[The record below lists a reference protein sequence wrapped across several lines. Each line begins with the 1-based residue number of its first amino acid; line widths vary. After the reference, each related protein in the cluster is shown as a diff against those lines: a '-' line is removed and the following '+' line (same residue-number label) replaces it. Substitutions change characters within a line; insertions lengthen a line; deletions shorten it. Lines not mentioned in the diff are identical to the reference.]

1 MRSKLSLLLLVIVL
15 TLSTFIVSAQDK
27 GGTLVVQ
34 GTGDPRSLNGLF
46 ANDGNSLLVLTYV
59 VEPLILGGENWGDS
73 IEPALAESWDIS
85 EDGLEYT
92 FNLRQGVTWHDGQP
106 FTAED
111 VLFTYQAALL
121 DENATPWKNNL
132 IQNGVPFE
140 FEVVDDH
147 TFKVILQSVDAT
159 VLTALAIP
167 ILPAH
172 AFTSL
177 NIVDVP
183 FNTNP
188 IGTGPFKFVEWNS
201 GANVILEAHT
211 DYWRGA
217 PKLDRLVVSFIE
229 GADNAANALLA
240 GDLDFARI
248 DGADLTPFIDN
259 PDFIVVEKAR
269 DLQRYVGFNTL
280 SETTGDPA
288 VRRALATGLD
298 RQAVIEAV
306 AGGYGL
312 LSDSVFNRTVFI
324 YEEGRNPQYDYNPE
338 AAREQLAELGWAD
351 SDGNGFLDR
360 DGQELTVV
368 VSYSG
373 TWSLMQNIAPIV
385 YDNWRSLGVN
395 VTLNPLDDATV
406 YEHIYDNVTTDKPYD
421 AFLGGWGLYGPE
433 PDHYKSQYAD
443 ATGFLAYDNPEVT
456 ALFTE
461 GRITPEEEARYAI
474 YSEVDALLWQDLP
487 IIPIFQ
493 PIGVYVFRS
502 DLNVE
507 NAEINGT
514 FLTGIKYAGEV
525 YFE

>member
-1 MRSKLSLLLLVIVL
+1 MRNKLSLLVLLIF

-34 GTGDPRSLNGLF
+34 GSGDPRTLNGLY
-46 ANDGNSLLVLTYV
+46 ANDGNSLLVLTYI

-73 IEPALAESWDIS
+73 IEAALAESWEVS

-92 FNLRQGVTWHDGQP
+92 FHLRQDVKWHDGVE
-106 FTAED
+106 FTADD

-132 IQNGVPFE
+132 TQNGVPFE
-140 FEVVDDH
+140 FEVVDEH
-147 TFKVILQSVDAT
+147 TFKVILSQVDAT

-177 NIVDVP
+177 NIIDAP

-201 GANVILEAHT
+201 GANVILEAHQ

-229 GADNAANALLA
+229 GVDNAANALLA

-248 DGADLTPFIDN
+248 DGADLSPFIDN
-259 PDFIVVEKAR
+259 PDFTIVEKAR
-269 DLQRYVGFNTL
+269 DLQRYIGFNTQ
-280 SETTGDPA
+280 SPVTGDPA
-288 VRRALATGLD
+288 VRQALATGLD
-298 RQAVIEAV
+298 RQAIIDAV

-312 LSDSVFNRTVFI
+312 LSDSVFNRTVFN
-324 YEEGRNPQYDYNPE
+324 YEEGRNAPYEYNPE
-338 AAREQLAELGWAD
+338 AAREQLAALGWAD

-360 DGQELTVV
+360 DGQELAVT

-373 TWSLMQNIAPIV
+373 TWSLMQAIAPIV
-385 YDNWRSLGVN
+385 YGNWRDLGVN
-395 VTLNPLDDATV
+395 VVLNPLDDAAV
-406 YEHIYDNVTTDKPYD
+406 YEAIYDNLSPEKPYD

-443 ATGFLAYDNPEVT
+443 ETGFLAYDNPAVT
-456 ALFTE
+456 ALFVE
-461 GRITPEEEARYAI
+461 GRITTDEEARLAI
-474 YSEVDALLWQDLP
+474 YQEVDALLWQDLP

-502 DLNVE
+502 DLNVD

-514 FLTGIKYAGEV
+514 FLTGIKFVHEV

>member
-1 MRSKLSLLLLVIVL
+1 MRNKLSLLFILVF

-34 GTGDPRSLNGLF
+34 GSGDPRSLNGLF
-46 ANDGNSLLVLTYV
+46 ANDGNSLLVLTYI

-73 IEPALAESWDIS
+73 IEPALAESWEVS
-85 EDGLEYT
+85 EDSLEYT
-92 FNLRQGVTWHDGQP
+92 FHLRQDVTWHDGQP

-121 DENATPWKNNL
+121 EENATPWKNNL

-147 TFKVILQSVDAT
+147 TFKVILSQVDAT

-201 GANVILEAHT
+201 GANVILEAHE

-259 PDFIVVEKAR
+259 PDFTIVEQPR

-280 SETTGDPA
+280 SEITGDPA
-288 VRRALATGLD
+288 LRRALAVGLD
-298 RQAVIEAV
+298 RQAVIDAV

-312 LSDSVFNRTVFI
+312 ISDSVFNRTVFS
-324 YEEGRNPQYDYNPE
+324 YEEGRNAPYEYNPE
-338 AAREQLAELGWAD
+338 LAGELLAELGWAD

-360 DGQELTVV
+360 DGQELAITVV
-368 VSYSG
+368 YTG

-385 YDNWRSLGVN
+385 YGNWQALGVN
-395 VTLNPLDDATV
+395 VTLLPLDDAAI
-406 YEHIYDNVTTDKPYD
+406 YEAVYDNVTTDKPYD

-456 ALFTE
+456 ALFNE
-461 GRITPEEEARYAI
+461 GRITTDHEARQAI
-474 YSEVDALLWQDLP
+474 YAEVDALLWQDLP

-507 NAEINGT
+507 TAEINGT
-514 FLTGIKYAGEV
+514 FLTGIKYPGEV